1 MKILKR
7 NVSKQE
13 LKDFL
18 YEKIDLED
26 KELYNTIN
34 KSQANI
40 FQFSAGTASGM
51 VQKAQPRNF
60 NSLIAINCLSRPGS
74 SFQFDDYVANGE
86 NYSKYPKFIADH
98 LKDTHGCILT
108 QEQIMAISTECGIN
122 ANMVRGLLK
131 KLGKANKK
139 QEDIDKWSKVVEQFK
154 IAFKEKGMT
163 DGEIKMVLDDF
174 VTLSSYSFNKSHAA
188 CYSAIACMTL
198 YMMTYFKSYYWA
210 SSLTYDASKLDV
222 LKDSIKN
229 ANQDGFKIL
238 PPDINNS
245 DKHFT
250 PFEKSIAFGLN
261 DIKGVGEQPA
271 IDIIANR
278 PYSSPIEFITK
289 NIGNSINKRVTTAL
303 INSGAMDSII
313 GGEENRKYYS
323 DVFERFYTK
332 KKTTKTIPLL
342 EEKWEESLSEIEK
355 TNTTGEW
362 LMEMENQYLGGMFWH
377 NRFSIID
384 DKIETLYRKGY
395 CLRDFQEIRE
405 KNLPK
410 QYCFVYLTGWRVIQD
425 KKGRDMAM
433 AYIEDR
439 NGEKQSVPFFFTI
452 YPYVSKKYFGDGFYL
467 LDLYATEDGKMMPG
481 SRNWIRDEK
490 TLLNLMAKVPGI

>member
-1 MKILKR
+1 MKILRR

-18 YEKIDLED
+18 YAKMNLED

-34 KSQANI
+34 NSQANI

-86 NYSKYPKFIADH
+86 NYSKYPKFIADY

-154 IAFKEKGMT
+154 VAFKEKGMT
-163 DGEIKMVLDDF
+163 DGEMKMVLDDF

-210 SSLTYDASKLDV
+210 ASLTYDASKLDV

-229 ANQDGFKIL
+229 ANQNGFKIK
-238 PPDINNS
+238 PPDINTS
-245 DKHFT
+245 DIHFT
-250 PFEKSIAFGLN
+250 PFSESIGFGLN
-261 DIKGVGEQPA
+261 EIKGVGEQPA
-271 IDIIANR
+271 IDIIEHR
-278 PYSSPIEFITK
+278 PYTSIIDFITK
-289 NIGNSINKRVTTAL
+289 TLGTKVNKRITNAL
-303 INSGAMDSII
+303 ICSGAFDTLI
-313 GGEENRKYYS
+313 GEENRKYYEEVS
-323 DVFERFYTK
+323 NIFYSK
-332 KKTTKTIPLL
+332 KKQIKSIPILM
-342 EEKWEESLSEIEK
+342 EKWEDAEK
-355 TNTTGEW
+355 EVEKVETTGDDFIKYE
-362 LMEMENQYLGGMFWH
+362 EDYLGGQFFH
-377 NRFSIID
+377 NKFSIID
-384 DKIETLYRKGY
+384 DKIEALYKKGW
-395 CLRDFQEIRE
+395 CLRDLQEVRA

-410 QYCFVYLTGWRVIQD
+410 QYCFVYISDWRIIQD
-425 KKGRDMAM
+425 KNGNDMAF
-433 AYIEDR
+433 AAIEDR
-439 NGEKQSVPFFFTI
+439 NGEKTSVPIFSSYYTNVKLKFF
-452 YPYVSKKYFGDGFYL
+452 GQGFYL
-467 LDLYATEDGKMMPG
+467 MDVYPTEDGKIMFG
-481 SRNWIRDEK
+481 SRSWLRDPK
-490 TLLNLMAKVPGI
+490 QALNMLAKVNT